1 MIWSRYNILFER
13 EGVYLFYNS
22 LSNAFAELPEE
33 TYCLLTRCKAG
44 EEFSVSNETLKDN
57 LKRMKAIVNS
67 DDEEILETKYRLM
80 LHRFDNQLISLT
92 INPTLGCN
100 FACPYCFEK
109 NHRNVFMTDEVED
122 GIVEFI
128 RRKTEAKKIDIT
140 WFGGEPLLAFQR
152 IISLTH
158 KLQSLGLKYNAGMIT
173 NGYLLDAPIIIK
185 LKELAIRKIQIT
197 VDGLEEEHNRR
208 RYLKNGEPT
217 FDRIVKNISLLD
229 KLAPDIRVNIRVNI
243 DSDNMNNFV
252 HIFDYFYQK
261 HYTNIVVTPGFVEDQ
276 AGDNNCAFNSEKKFS
291 FLTDLFQKYGIDF
304 NSFYP
309 SYGVS
314 ECSIRNSNVMVIG
327 PEGEIYKCWNDV
339 GRQDRIIGDVW
350 GKISNKKLLL
360 HYLIGADL
368 YDDPQCK
375 ECILLPVCSGGC
387 PYKRIM
393 WQAGEIDRKE
403 VCPIMNLDIKTHLW
417 LHYLSKKKHKST
429 SKSY

>member
-1 MIWSRYNILFER
+1 MEKLNF
-13 EGVYLFYNS
+13 VYLAKLAALCSTSF
-22 LSNAFAELPEE
+22 
-33 TYCLLTRCKAG
+33 LLTNCQHREEPAQPPLTFTLQVAETADEHVKVQVTPSSETSLWYASAVEQEVYDVYPDPSGFVGSITSELRG
-44 EEFSVSNETLKDN
+44 ELNNGKSP
-57 LKRMKAIVNS
+57 
-67 DDEEILETKYRLM
+67 DE
-80 LHRFDNQLISLT
+80 
-92 INPTLGCN
+92 
-100 FACPYCFEK
+100 
-109 NHRNVFMTDEVED
+109 
-122 GIVEFI
+122 
-128 RRKTEAKKIDIT
+128 
-140 WFGGEPLLAFQR
+140 LLY
-152 IISLTH
+152 SGT
-158 KLQSLGLKYNAGMIT
+158 M
-173 NGYLLDAPIIIK
+173 
-185 LKELAIRKIQIT
+185 EIT

-360 HYLIGADL
+360 QYLIGADL